1 MKKKFLPFLAVL
13 AMAIVIA
20 GGTLCVSADTQIG
33 NANLIVTGMAT
44 LEAKAD
50 LCTFS
55 GSIRTVADD
64 MNTAESK
71 CEEIAAK
78 VRDVFS
84 EYGTV
89 SECHSEVSPMYGQ
102 NGYSACKY
110 FCFETEKTDS
120 LPQIREKLAQ
130 AGLNC
135 IEGTAYSCKDDS
147 EYRIQALQ
155 QAIADAKEKAA
166 ALGAVGE
173 LVKVEE
179 TCCYPSCYGHNGKI
193 TENRV
198 IFTASVRAVFRI
210 KKTAE
215 ND

>member
-1 MKKKFLPFLAVL
+1 MKKKFLLSLAVL
-13 AMAIVIA
+13 AMIVVFA
-20 GGTLCVSADTQIG
+20 GSFLCVSADTQIG
-33 NANLIVTGMAT
+33 NANLIVTGTASV
-44 LEAKAD
+44 EAKAD
-50 LCTFS
+50 ICTFS
-55 GSIRTVADD
+55 GSIRTVAND
-64 MNTAESK
+64 MNSAESK

-89 SECHSEVSPMYGQ
+89 TECHSDVSPMYGQ
-102 NGYSACKY
+102 NGYTASKY
-110 FCFETEKTDS
+110 FSFETEKTDS
-120 LPQIREKLAQ
+120 LPQIRGKLAQ

-173 LVKVEE
+173 LVSVEE
-179 TCCYPSCYGHNGKI
+179 TCCYPSCYGPNGKI

-198 IFTASVRAVFRI
+198 IFTATVRAVFRI
-210 KKTAE
+210 KNTAE
-215 ND
+215 NS